1 MSDFIAKFDCTH
13 YFVLF
18 FIFLP
23 NFAAA
28 SRLLSVSA
36 QPFLASYLALAS
48 SRFTQHLALLTR
60 TLPRTLP
67 TSQLAPRI
75 LPGAEDSI
83 HVVSVVRQ
91 EVWGRHPQKEKREG
105 SRSPTLKIWQQELPV
120 VEVAEIAGRVP
131 VL

>member
-1 MSDFIAKFDCTH
+1 MARTIL
-13 YFVLF
+13 YYF

-60 TLPRTLP
+60 TLP
-67 TSQLAPRI
+67 TSQLAPCI
-75 LPGAEDSI
+75 LPGAGDSI

-105 SRSPTLKIWQQELPV
+105 SRSPTLKIWQRELPV
-120 VEVAEIAGRVP
+120 VEVPEIAGRVA

>member
-1 MSDFIAKFDCTH
+1 MSDFIAKFDGTH

-60 TLPRTLP
+60 TLP

-91 EVWGRHPQKEKREG
+91 VWGRHPQKEKREG
-105 SRSPTLKIWQQELPV
+105 SRSPTLKIWQRELPV
-120 VEVAEIAGRVP
+120 VEVPEIAGRVA